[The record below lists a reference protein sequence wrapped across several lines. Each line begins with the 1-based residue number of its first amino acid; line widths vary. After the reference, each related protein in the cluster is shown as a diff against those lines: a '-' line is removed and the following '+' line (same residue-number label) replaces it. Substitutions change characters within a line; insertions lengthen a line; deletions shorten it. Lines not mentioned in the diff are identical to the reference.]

1 MKEELLNI
9 LNYGFTNNIK
19 SYDELKRKYCDE
31 ICSNNIDELI
41 KNYAE
46 LYYEEVDDLLDLSNK
61 LLNLNEQSKIFDLI
75 YFALYF
81 IKQYEL
87 DVDDS
92 LVGSEVFAYIID
104 SIFHAMNNHKNKII
118 FSKAIIVLSLDKD
131 DIIRKLSFE
140 LINSLSSNLPKSKII
155 KLYQEVWVEYELNK
169 YHDSFIQNNH
179 ATYNAPKEE
188 LIVLDFFE
196 TFSENTDEDF
206 KNYIK

>member
-31 ICSNNIDELI
+31 ICFNNIDELI

-75 YFALYF
+75 YFALSF
-81 IKQYEL
+81 IKQHEL

-92 LVGSEVFAYIID
+92 LVGSEVFAYIMD
-104 SIFHAMNNHKNKII
+104 SIFYAMNNHKNKII

-140 LINSLSSNLPKSKII
+140 LTNSLSSNLPKSKII
-155 KLYQEVWVEYELNK
+155 KLYQEVWIEYELNK
-169 YHDSFIQNNH
+169 YYDSFIQNNH
-179 ATYNAPKEE
+179 AIHNAPKEE

-206 KNYIK
+206 KKYIK